1 MRFGNYTHNERRMSS
16 KESFEFESVYHIFS
30 HVNGKELIFRE
41 QTNYQFFLKQLDK
54 YIIEIAEIFA
64 YCLMPNHFHLL
75 VRFKNI
81 EGVNMEDEHQ
91 YLMKNFGNFLNSYA
105 KAFNKKYD
113 RKGALFLN
121 AVKRKK
127 ISDEKYLLK
136 VLHYIHNNPVNHG
149 FVNKADQWEHSSY
162 NSYLHSGK
170 KSKLN
175 RMEIMGYFDSL
186 EVFKNYHQ
194 SDIEYDFLNF
204 E

>member
-1 MRFGNYTHNERRMSS
+1 
-16 KESFEFESVYHIFS
+16 
-30 HVNGKELIFRE
+30 
-41 QTNYQFFLKQLDK
+41 
-54 YIIEIAEIFA
+54 
-64 YCLMPNHFHLL
+64 
-75 VRFKNI
+75 
-81 EGVNMEDEHQ
+81 MEDEHQ
-91 YLMKNFGNFLNSYA
+91 SLMKSFGNFLNSYA

-162 NSYLHSGK
+162 NSYLHPEK

-186 EVFKNYHQ
+186 EVFKNYHR